1 MIIKIIDDQQLNI
14 NSIDEL
20 FYHLYHIE
28 KLTVFSVKK
37 FILESEWSSTTEK
50 MQELAASILQVVKS
64 YFLLHHIILDLLNE
78 LEIEC
83 DKMKF
88 LIQFIVEKLMNSFGE
103 SKQNCSFIYLL
114 KSLKWKTY

>member
-1 MIIKIIDDQQLNI
+1 
-14 NSIDEL
+14 
-20 FYHLYHIE
+20 
-28 KLTVFSVKK
+28 
-37 FILESEWSSTTEK
+37 

-114 KSLKWKTY
+114 KSKGIIKMEKILNKLMFFLNIIKVQIEHV